1 MRYETRLK
9 RHKVAQS
16 VSHHPFAVK
25 LLPPIPVHNSH
36 RAYQAMNSREFQSA
50 VFIKLDSCKAELRD
64 LKKYAKTIDASVRV
78 ILPQTHL
85 QPFSK
90 PPQKSVGRDLNIAC
104 WFREKTISENA
115 MLPPGSARKYLEF
128 PAHVSDDQLNDD
140 MKRCMHSIMCERLKP
155 GWETMNWTSI
165 YSLDK
170 VVGEQIIREAA
181 QRPEMTVIAQSAGYW
196 AIRTIAEQR
205 QKSTKRAAT
214 QKNTRRRRAHQTSR
228 GVGGVVRSQNK
239 TLNSEER
246 REIADG
252 VNLTCTEQQ
261 PPNFGIEPTLVGRNA
276 IDTQEIYHVTGEAV
290 AKVPD
295 LEDAKDLHREME
307 RKVVDKSVLPEEI
320 YQS

>member
-1 MRYETRLK
+1 
-9 RHKVAQS
+9 
-16 VSHHPFAVK
+16 
-25 LLPPIPVHNSH
+25 
-36 RAYQAMNSREFQSA
+36 
-50 VFIKLDSCKAELRD
+50 
-64 LKKYAKTIDASVRV
+64 
-78 ILPQTHL
+78 
-85 QPFSK
+85 
-90 PPQKSVGRDLNIAC
+90 
-104 WFREKTISENA
+104 
-115 MLPPGSARKYLEF
+115 
-128 PAHVSDDQLNDD
+128 
-140 MKRCMHSIMCERLKP
+140 
-155 GWETMNWTSI
+155 MNWTSI

-181 QRPEMTVIAQSAGYW
+181 QRAEVTVIEHSAGYW